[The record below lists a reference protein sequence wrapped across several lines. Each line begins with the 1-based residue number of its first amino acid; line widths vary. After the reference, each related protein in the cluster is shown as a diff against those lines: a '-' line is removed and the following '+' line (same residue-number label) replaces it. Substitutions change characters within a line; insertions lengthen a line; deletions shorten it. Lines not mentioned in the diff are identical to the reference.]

1 MDGIKDG
8 VNSMKSV
15 QEFYTELSN
24 GDSEFLGLGKF
35 YDDDLGKKIAL
46 ASLIP
51 TIKGWKNDNSSS
63 FFKKGST
70 FGAKKGSVLG
80 ASAMKRQLYAKS
92 MVKQKVKIDNF
103 LASTVSTS
111 SSSRF
116 SLLSASLS
124 DKLYYLQ
131 LMQMFVNKASDILST
146 YSSDKNVEATRAS
159 MFLRRYKFTDK
170 KRLLLNEIVFS
181 ENSDVAKAKKE
192 AGEKK
197 KEKEE
202 KKEREREKEKEKKEK
217 KTTETKKKKYSK
229 KK

>member
-1 MDGIKDG
+1 
-8 VNSMKSV
+8 
-15 QEFYTELSN
+15 
-24 GDSEFLGLGKF
+24 
-35 YDDDLGKKIAL
+35 
-46 ASLIP
+46 
-51 TIKGWKNDNSSS
+51 
-63 FFKKGST
+63 
-70 FGAKKGSVLG
+70 
-80 ASAMKRQLYAKS
+80 
-92 MVKQKVKIDNF
+92 
-103 LASTVSTS
+103 
-111 SSSRF
+111 
-116 SLLSASLS
+116 
-124 DKLYYLQ
+124 
-131 LMQMFVNKASDILST
+131 MFVNKASDILST